1 MPTSR
6 KRQEYWRKNLRMT
19 AFLLL
24 VWFLATFGTIWF
36 VRDLNSFTF
45 LGFPFGFYMT
55 AQGSLIIYVLLVWF
69 YARYMNR
76 LDKKYGVAEEQ

>member
-6 KRQEYWRKNLRMT
+6 KRQEYCRKNLRMT

-24 VWFLATFGTIWF
+24 VWLLATFGTIWF